1 MDQILEIMLYVN
13 SNVDTLK
20 YKVLKLGVVT
30 AVMTQR
36 LDKMYLHVCIFS
48 GETAQRKPGPPHL

>member
-1 MDQILEIMLYVN
+1 MDQILEIMLYVY

-20 YKVLKLGVVT
+20 YKVLKLGVAT

-36 LDKMYLHVCIFS
+36 LDKMYLHIFIFS
-48 GETAQRKPGPPHL
+48 GETAQGPPHL